1 MQHAMDIVLEP
12 EAIRR
17 AVDGVEKAVYYR
29 GAVALLRQ
37 LVKDTQSRRPTIQEE
52 ARAFL
57 AGEGLRFWADLLGTD
72 CAQLTQAVHRHLQE
86 SFIQR

>member
-1 MQHAMDIVLEP
+1 MLSPTSPGHAMGEGTSGELVL
-12 EAIRR
+12 ALAVVRR
-17 AVDGVEKAVYYR
+17 
-29 GAVALLRQ
+29 LI
-37 LVKDTQSRRPTIQEE
+37 KDTQSRRPTIQEE